1 MIAPQSRSPNSAAPA
16 TSAAVAEWKE
26 KLHDGTTVLI
36 RPITALDA
44 GIEREFIERLSPQS
58 RRYRFLGEIA
68 SPGAGLLDRLTHPD
82 LAHEAAFV
90 ALLAD
95 GAHKR
100 EIGVARFSA
109 DKDERSCECAVAV
122 ADEWQGKGLATLL
135 MHHLIEIA
143 RQRGYKRMYSIDAR
157 DNANMR
163 ALAEFLGFQRQAD
176 ADDPTQV
183 VHSLS
188 L

>member
-1 MIAPQSRSPNSAAPA
+1 MTFIQSRSSNSAVSNNAP
-16 TSAAVAEWKE
+16 VPEWKE
-26 KLHDGTTVLI
+26 KLRDGTTVLI
-36 RPITALDA
+36 RPISAADVD
-44 GIEREFIERLSPQS
+44 IEREFIERLSPQS

-68 SPGAGLLDRLTHPD
+68 SPGPVLLDRFTHPD
-82 LAHEAAFV
+82 FAHEAAFV
-90 ALLAD
+90 ALVAD
-95 GAHKR
+95 GAQKR

-135 MHHLIEIA
+135 MRHLIEVA
-143 RQRGYKRMYSIDAR
+143 RQRGYRRMYSIDAR
-157 DNANMR
+157 DNENMR
-163 ALAEFLGFQRQAD
+163 VLAEFLGFQRQAD
-176 ADDPTQV
+176 PNDTTQV